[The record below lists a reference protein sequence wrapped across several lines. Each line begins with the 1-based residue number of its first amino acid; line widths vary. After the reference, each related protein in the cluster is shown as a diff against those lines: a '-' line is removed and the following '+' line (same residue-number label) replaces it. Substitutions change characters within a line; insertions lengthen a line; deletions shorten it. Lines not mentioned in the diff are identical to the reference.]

1 LFKVKMAKRRMTGED
16 VLKEIF
22 NDKDSDEDDLE
33 LDLGVDELEVI
44 DGDECNSEQSDVDAE
59 IDDERPAV
67 SDHCAASSAILATD
81 NSETETEEDEHAH
94 KAKQR
99 KGEQNTATLWSW
111 SKCSE
116 PRSHFQPKQIAFM
129 LVAVRTESGGIVET
143 TWVCTTCPS
152 TPGLCVEKG
161 CFELYH
167 TKLDYTAG

>member
-1 LFKVKMAKRRMTGED
+1 MAKRRMTGED

-116 PRSHFQPKQIAFM
+116 PRSHFQPKQIAFTGEEKILIQM
-129 LVAVRTESGGIVET
+129 TENPTPLDFFQLYITNELLDVIVTET
-143 TWVCTTCPS
+143 NRYATH
-152 TPGLCVEKG
+152 
-161 CFELYH
+161 YI
-167 TKLDYTAG
+167 DYTAG

>member
-1 LFKVKMAKRRMTGED
+1 MAKRRMTGED

-59 IDDERPAV
+59 IDDEGLQFT
-67 SDHCAASSAILATD
+67 S
-81 NSETETEEDEHAH
+81 
-94 KAKQR
+94 
-99 KGEQNTATLWSW
+99 
-111 SKCSE
+111 
-116 PRSHFQPKQIAFM
+116 
-129 LVAVRTESGGIVET
+129 
-143 TWVCTTCPS
+143 CPS

-161 CFELYH
+161 CFALYH